1 MSVVSSRAIF
11 FSLADIFFV
20 CVRVEFTA
28 VAVRFFSFFF
38 GIVLPLARDIFF
50 LSFVLISLCVCVVD
64 QPKLFD
70 YFGLD
75 RISILFFFPVFKFP
89 PIRV

>member
-1 MSVVSSRAIF
+1 MSVVSSGAFFFLWPTFF
-11 FSLADIFFV
+11 FSV

-50 LSFVLISLCVCVVD
+50 LSFVLISFVCVCGRSAEAV
-64 QPKLFD
+64 
-70 YFGLD
+70 
-75 RISILFFFPVFKFP
+75 
-89 PIRV
+89 

>member
-11 FSLADIFFV
+11 FSLADIFFSA

-28 VAVRFFSFFF
+28 VAVRFFFLFF

-50 LSFVLISLCVCVVD
+50 SFIRAHFFLCVCGRSAEAV
-64 QPKLFD
+64 
-70 YFGLD
+70 
-75 RISILFFFPVFKFP
+75 
-89 PIRV
+89 